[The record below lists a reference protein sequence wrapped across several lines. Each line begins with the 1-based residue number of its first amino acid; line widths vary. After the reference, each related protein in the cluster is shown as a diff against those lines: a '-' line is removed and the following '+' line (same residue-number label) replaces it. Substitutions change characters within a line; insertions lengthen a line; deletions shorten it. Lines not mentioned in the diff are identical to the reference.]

1 MDDMIDRT
9 VATTTPVHLWIVGG
23 LGTLWNA
30 FGAYDYLMTRM
41 RNTDYFESMMPG
53 VDPNEILAWIDAF
66 PIWAQFGWGLGVW
79 GGLLGS
85 ILLLVR
91 SRWAVLVLG
100 LSLVGCVLGLG
111 YQIAMAP
118 PAPGGM
124 SEGAGAIMPWV
135 IIAVAV
141 GLFVYA
147 RAQRA
152 KGLLR

>member
-1 MDDMIDRT
+1 
-9 VATTTPVHLWIVGG
+9 
-23 LGTLWNA
+23 
-30 FGAYDYLMTRM
+30 
-41 RNTDYFESMMPG
+41 MPG

-91 SRWAVLVLG
+91 NRWAVVVLG

-124 SEGAGAIMPWV
+124 SECAGAIMPWV

-152 KGLLR
+152 KGVLR